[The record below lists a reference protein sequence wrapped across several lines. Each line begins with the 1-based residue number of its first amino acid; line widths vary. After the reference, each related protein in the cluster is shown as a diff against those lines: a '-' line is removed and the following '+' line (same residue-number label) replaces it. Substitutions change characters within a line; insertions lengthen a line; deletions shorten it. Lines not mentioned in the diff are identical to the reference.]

1 MLLCSPANLLAASR
15 CSSLYGGADFLPSI
29 IASHGIFFNP
39 ASSAP
44 AHKSYSAL
52 RSPSAPAGSESV
64 VLQFPQ
70 GPLASLCA
78 TPQRRRQ
85 FRNGKSVAFSFGYR
99 KGAACWPHLCF
110 YVLSF
115 FLAVTQ
121 FIKTS
126 PALILVFAEQI
137 SLY

>member
-1 MLLCSPANLLAASR
+1 MFPRKLPRGLAASR
-15 CSSLYGGADFLPSI
+15 RPTLYGGADFLRSI
-29 IASHGIFFNP
+29 IPFRRIFFNP

-44 AHKSYSAL
+44 AHKSGSIL
-52 RSPSAPAGSESV
+52 RSSDAPAVQLTQAPLAGLCAAPQRHGQLCKGESV
-64 VLQFPQ
+64 
-70 GPLASLCA
+70 G
-78 TPQRRRQ
+78 
-85 FRNGKSVAFSFGYR
+85 FSFGYG
-99 KGAACWPHLCF
+99 KGAVCWPRLCF

-115 FLAVTQ
+115 FLAVIQ